1 MTDAPAVT
9 YPVGRARPLALLLA
23 GLWLAG
29 ALLTL
34 ALWWMPRAPLG
45 GLAGGLLVGSLV
57 ATGAAL
63 LGFWRSQ
70 SARRLIWNG
79 ACWGLREGA
88 IESAGDE
95 VRVEVRLDA
104 QRALLLRYRDPHRA
118 RPLWLWAQ
126 ASSDAGRWHLLRCAL
141 YSSGKSAVR
150 TAPAAAAEQRA

>member
-1 MTDAPAVT
+1 MT
-9 YPVGRARPLALLLA
+9 YPVGRARALALLLA

-45 GLAGGLLVGSLV
+45 GLAGGLLVGSLA

-63 LGFWRSQ
+63 LGFWCSQ
-70 SARRLIWNG
+70 SARCLIWNG

-88 IESAGDE
+88 IESVSDE

>member
-1 MTDAPAVT
+1 MT

-126 ASSDAGRWHLLRCAL
+126 ASSDAGRWHPLRCAL

-150 TAPAAAAEQRA
+150 TTPVVAAESRA